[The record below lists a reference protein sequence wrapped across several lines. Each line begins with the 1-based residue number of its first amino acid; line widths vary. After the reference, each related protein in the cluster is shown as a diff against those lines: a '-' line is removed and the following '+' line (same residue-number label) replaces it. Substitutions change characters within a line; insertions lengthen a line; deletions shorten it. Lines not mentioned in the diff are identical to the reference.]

1 MNMAVKMDAERKV
14 KYLRVK
20 VVDNAKDG
28 KPTVNIR
35 MPIGLVKF
43 GLKMAQSFSPDVKRM
58 NLDYDAIDQM
68 IEVGVV
74 GELVHVEDEAEQKT
88 IDVYVD

>member
-1 MNMAVKMDAERKV
+1 MAVEMDAQPKV

-20 VVDNAKDG
+20 VVDNTKED

-58 NLDYDAIDQM
+58 NLDYDAIDNL
-68 IEVGVV
+68 IEEGVV
-74 GELVHVEDEAEQKT
+74 GELVHVEDETEHKT
-88 IDVYVD
+88 IDIYVE